1 MILNRRTFAEC
12 LTVRRHTDLPFV
24 MDETVNDVGSLL
36 DCHREAAADVVNI
49 KISKFGGLT
58 KAKQE
63 RKLDKSHFEIQSGAA
78 TCSEGFVTGF
88 VRVSQAVGLYC
99 SCHSAQSSKGN

>member
-1 MILNRRTFAEC
+1 M
-12 LTVRRHTDLPFV
+12 RRHTDLPFV

-36 DCHREAAADVVNI
+36 DCHRESAADVVNI

-63 RKLDKSHFEIQSGAA
+63 RDSTKIQNPKFLACFETLITSIQNLKLK
-78 TCSEGFVTGF
+78 
-88 VRVSQAVGLYC
+88 
-99 SCHSAQSSKGN
+99 

>member
-1 MILNRRTFAEC
+1 MTSDIIFPFPSIKHRTFAEC

-58 KAKQE
+58 KAKQ
-63 RKLDKSHFEIQSGAA
+63 A
-78 TCSEGFVTGF
+78 
-88 VRVSQAVGLYC
+88 
-99 SCHSAQSSKGN
+99 GNFITIITK

>member
-1 MILNRRTFAEC
+1 MSSDEVKYATHIKLPKKLLCQPFVSDCIIFDFRTFAEC

-58 KAKQE
+58 KAKQ
-63 RKLDKSHFEIQSGAA
+63 
-78 TCSEGFVTGF
+78 VT
-88 VRVSQAVGLYC
+88 A
-99 SCHSAQSSKGN
+99 

>member
-1 MILNRRTFAEC
+1 MNNVTVSRYVCTANALLTRLNSGTHWKLLTKSDLKLDVSDCIMLDGRTFAEC

-58 KAKQE
+58 KAKQV
-63 RKLDKSHFEIQSGAA
+63 KYIW
-78 TCSEGFVTGF
+78 
-88 VRVSQAVGLYC
+88 Y
-99 SCHSAQSSKGN
+99 

>member
-1 MILNRRTFAEC
+1 MCQIVCVLDCRTFAEC

-58 KAKQE
+58 KAKQV
-63 RKLDKSHFEIQSGAA
+63 KYIW
-78 TCSEGFVTGF
+78 
-88 VRVSQAVGLYC
+88 Y
-99 SCHSAQSSKGN
+99 